1 MGLKNLSG
9 IRLHKP
15 CKLWEI
21 LQIVFLVAVITK
33 FSAKKLHDMIYTSK
47 RTPVS
52 LRDIGEE
59 HKLSNRKKEK

>member
-15 CKLWEI
+15 CKLWET
-21 LQIVFLVAVITK
+21 LQIIFLVAAIIN

-47 RTPVS
+47 RPPYVPQGHWKGTQ
-52 LRDIGEE
+52 II
-59 HKLSNRKKEK
+59 K